1 MKTIILNENQ
11 HRQLTRM
18 FLYEKTYPVKP
29 ELVLQVKKFLDNNF
43 KKGDIEQFSEK
54 GNIENVPIV
63 SLMDKK
69 GNPVKPFSDKDLHN
83 FLIEEFKDM
92 FSSEEERHNFLRQII
107 KDWYGDKITPN
118 GLLSV
123 SHC

>member
-11 HRQLTRM
+11 HRELTRM
-18 FLYEKTYPVKP
+18 FLNERTYPVKP
-29 ELVLQVKKFLDNNF
+29 ELVLQVKEFLDKTF
-43 KKGDIEQFSEK
+43 KKGDIEKFGERGK
-54 GNIENVPIV
+54 IENIPIV
-63 SLMDKK
+63 SMMDKR
-69 GNPVKPFSDKDLHN
+69 GNPIKPYSDKDLHN

-92 FSSEEERHNFLRQII
+92 FSSEEERHNFLKQVI
-107 KDWYGDKITPN
+107 KDWYEDKITPN